1 MGGETARRV
10 EAAASVAASAAL
22 GGAMGFAAFSIVGLI
37 AVAVAAAIAGLAAG
51 WGVLAHLGR
60 EPDFPVPMFDL
71 GAVHIVPVD
80 EEPLELTDVHEEPLE
95 LDDVLAEVGP
105 GARVVRLFDVNAMP
119 TPAEL
124 RQRIDRHLGREAPP
138 VASPDASQAL
148 IEALTQLRQ
157 SLR

>member
-1 MGGETARRV
+1 
-10 EAAASVAASAAL
+10 
-22 GGAMGFAAFSIVGLI
+22 
-37 AVAVAAAIAGLAAG
+37 
-51 WGVLAHLGR
+51 
-60 EPDFPVPMFDL
+60 MFDL
-71 GAVHIVPVD
+71 GAVHVVRTD
-80 EEPLELTDVHEEPLE
+80 ERPLELTDIYEEPLE

-119 TPAEL
+119 TPGEL

-138 VASPDASQAL
+138 AASPDASQAL

>member
-1 MGGETARRV
+1 MGGGTARRV
-10 EAAASVAASAAL
+10 EAAVSAAASVAL
-22 GGAMGFAAFSIVGLI
+22 GGALGFAAYSIVGVI
-37 AVAVAAAIAGLAAG
+37 AVAFAVAIAGLAVG
-51 WGVLAHLGR
+51 WATLEHFGR
-60 EPDFPVPMFDL
+60 EPDFPIATFDL
-71 GAVHIVPVD
+71 GAVRVVPAE
-80 EEPLELTDVHEEPLE
+80 EEPLELSDVYEEPLE

>member
-10 EAAASVAASAAL
+10 EAAVSVAASAAL

-51 WGVLAHLGR
+51 WGVLARLGR

-71 GAVHIVPVD
+71 GAVHVVPVD
-80 EEPLELTDVHEEPLE
+80 EEPLE